1 MLGMQ
6 LAALTAAPDPGVTEA
21 LDVIDGFDTALLDG
35 FGRIG
40 AEAGD
45 ALAGLSAA
53 VAGSPLAAAVAEAVA
68 ALDTG
73 SIEPAKLGALAAGR
87 AALLGAVHDALLRR
101 FDSAIGRER
110 ETAAATTPPAAAP
123 GGAVQ
128 GCRAW
133 LQELAING
141 WRGVDH
147 ELVSA
152 ADRTI
157 EALWAAPELRRP
169 AVLLDG
175 FAAELRAGAPIATL
189 DRIPVRRWADLWSQA
204 LLLTWR
210 GEQEIAAETVS
221 GRLLPIGVD
230 VHEHGTAVQAQVH
243 AVLETGAEPA
253 RLVRVSIGAAKVD
266 TIVGPAV
273 WQVLGAHPHLLQALA
288 ERRTITVADMAL
300 NTTGDLLWVDAHAEL
315 GEPADPFTTARIQL
329 PKAVAAAS
337 APLDRHP
344 VHLGEPV
351 LLENYRFED
360 GAFVVDG
367 HRLSVELDRLP
378 RSGPLTAAL
387 VTKSTACLGLVRWDG
402 GQWRLRPLAVEYVF
416 KKATTS
422 AHTGDWAQGPTDP
435 KVAKALAKSGDAVEV
450 LRERVGRL
458 LRK

>member
-6 LAALTAAPDPGVTEA
+6 LAALTAAPDTGVTEA
-21 LDVIDGFDTALLDG
+21 LDVIDGFDAALLDG

-40 AEAGD
+40 DEAAD

-53 VAGSPLAAAVAEAVA
+53 VAGSPLAGAVAEAVA
-68 ALDTG
+68 AIGAG
-73 SIEPAKLGALAAGR
+73 SIEPEKLGALAAGR
-87 AALLGAVHDALLRR
+87 AALLGAVHDALLHR
-101 FDSAIGRER
+101 FDTAVGRER
-110 ETAAATTPPAAAP
+110 APGTAPAPPAAP
-123 GGAVQ
+123 GGVVA

-147 ELVSA
+147 DLVSA

-157 EALWAAPELRRP
+157 EALWAVPELRRP

-210 GEQEIAAETVS
+210 GGPDIDAETVS
-221 GRLLPIGVD
+221 GRLLILGVD
-230 VHEHGTAVQAQVH
+230 MHEHGTAVQAQVH
-243 AVLETGAEPA
+243 AILEAGTEPA

-273 WQVLGAHPHLLQALA
+273 WQVLGEHPHLLQALA
-288 ERRTITVADMAL
+288 EHRTVTVADMTLTAA
-300 NTTGDLLWVDAHAEL
+300 GDLRWVDANAEL

-329 PKAVAAAS
+329 PKAVASAV

-351 LLENYRFED
+351 LMENYRCED
-360 GAFVVDG
+360 GAFVIDG
-367 HRLSVELDRLP
+367 HRLLVELDRLP

-402 GQWRLRPLAVEYVF
+402 GQWRLRPLAIEYVF
-416 KKATTS
+416 KKATTA

-435 KVAKALAKSGDAVEV
+435 KIAKALAKSGDAVAV
-450 LRERVGRL
+450 LRERAGRL